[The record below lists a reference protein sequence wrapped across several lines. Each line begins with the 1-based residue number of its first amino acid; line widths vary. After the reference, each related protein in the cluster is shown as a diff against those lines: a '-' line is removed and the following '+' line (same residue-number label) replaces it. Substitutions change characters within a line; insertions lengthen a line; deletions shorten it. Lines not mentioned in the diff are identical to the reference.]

1 MLIWNKYFLTSLPL
15 APIPFNYL
23 NHLSLFFF
31 ALLLYY
37 QPITAIMANISQDHA
52 FGAAT
57 NDAVSSNQINEK
69 VAGKTDAAM
78 AQSSPDSPELS
89 STGSSDLDDNYNLY
103 KQHEGEAP
111 ADATEAKKVLRK
123 VDWRV
128 MPVLFTLY
136 LLQYLDK
143 NGLNYVCCPRAVIP
157 IDDVHLPC
165 GPSSIY

>member
-1 MLIWNKYFLTSLPL
+1 
-15 APIPFNYL
+15 
-23 NHLSLFFF
+23 
-31 ALLLYY
+31 
-37 QPITAIMANISQDHA
+37 MANISQDHG
-52 FGAAT
+52 FGAVT